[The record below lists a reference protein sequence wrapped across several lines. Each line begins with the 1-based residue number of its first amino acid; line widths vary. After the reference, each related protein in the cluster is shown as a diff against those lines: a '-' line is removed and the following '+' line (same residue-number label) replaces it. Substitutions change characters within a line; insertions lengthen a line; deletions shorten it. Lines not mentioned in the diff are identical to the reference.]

1 MKPTNIF
8 LALSLVLATSLTSY
22 AQVGIGTSSPN
33 AALDVTSTTQ
43 GFLPPRMSAVQRNAI
58 ATPAQGL
65 MIYCTTCGPKGEAQL
80 YNGTEWENMSGGAA
94 DAGTVTFDNFTY
106 TTVQIG
112 TQVWM
117 VENLRTSIYANG
129 YPLTNVTDA
138 TAWSALTSGAWADY
152 NNDSQNGST
161 YGKLYNWHAVA
172 SVNNLCPTGWHVPT
186 DAEWTTLS
194 NTLGGS
200 SVAGGKMKSTNTWQ
214 SPNTN
219 ATNESGFSGLPGG
232 LRLVN
237 GTSSSILLY
246 GQWWSSTENSISTNN
261 AWYRWLYFGFG
272 DVARDDADKKHGL
285 CVRCLRD

>member
-1 MKPTNIF
+1 MYF
-8 LALSLVLATSLTSY
+8 V
-22 AQVGIGTSSPN
+22 
-33 AALDVTSTTQ
+33 
-43 GFLPPRMSAVQRNAI
+43 
-58 ATPAQGL
+58 
-65 MIYCTTCGPKGEAQL
+65 
-80 YNGTEWENMSGGAA
+80 
-94 DAGTVTFDNFTY
+94 
-106 TTVQIG
+106 
-112 TQVWM
+112 
-117 VENLRTSIYANG
+117 
-129 YPLTNVTDA
+129 
-138 TAWSALTSGAWADY
+138 AWSALTSGAWADY

-172 SVNNLCPTGWHVPT
+172 SVNKLCPTGWHVPT

-219 ATNESGFSGLPGG
+219 ATNESGFSGLTGG

-246 GQWWSSTENSISTNN
+246 GQWWSSTENSISSNN

-272 DVARDDADKKHGL
+272 DVARTDADKKHGL
-285 CVRCLRD
+285 SVRCLRD